1 MSKSMSITVNDYT
14 SRVLGVVKEKYGLKD
29 KGEAVNKIADI
40 IGEEF
45 VEREVREDVIKELI
59 EDSEKHIKKH
69 GFKGTTIKQLR
80 KETEG

>member
-1 MSKSMSITVNDYT
+1 MSITVNDYT